1 MRLRGWRKFAFYA
14 VGGLLLMWTIFPVY
28 YMITLSLVPE
38 EDLFKPRL
46 YVAQPTLENYRN
58 TTHQSNYL
66 VSEFWI
72 QLYNSVIIA
81 LLTTAAVIIVG
92 TLGSFALARV
102 RFRGS
107 QIISSM
113 TLFTYI
119 IPASFLSIPFFKLM
133 ADYDLLGTKLSVILA
148 MITFTSPYAVWIL
161 WDYGK
166 TVPPDIDEAAAIDGA
181 GTLAIFFRIYLPLI
195 LPPMVAI
202 ATYAFLFS
210 WNEYLYVVLFLS
222 GETNITIPVAMGN
235 FLATDNPPWNLLMAE
250 SVLYSIP
257 PVILYYCFRR
267 HLLSGL
273 VTGSVTGT

>member
-1 MRLRGWRKFAFYA
+1 MRLHGWRKFAFYA
-14 VGGLLLMWTIFPVY
+14 VGSLLLVWTIFPVY

-46 YVAQPTLENYRN
+46 YVAQPTLENYRQ

-72 QLYNSVIIA
+72 QLYNSVVIA
-81 LLTTAAVIIVG
+81 LLTTAAVVIVG
-92 TLGSFALARV
+92 TLGSFALARI

-195 LPPMVAI
+195 MPPMIAI

>member
-1 MRLRGWRKFAFYA
+1 MGLRGWRKAAFYGICA
-14 VGGLLLMWTIFPVY
+14 LVLVWTLFPVY
-28 YMITLSLVPE
+28 YMLTLSLVPE
-38 EDLFKPRL
+38 QDLFKPSL
-46 YVAQPTLENYRN
+46 YVAHPTVNNYAM
-58 TTHQSNYL
+58 TVKQSNYL
-66 VSEFWI
+66 VSQFWA
-72 QLYNSVIIA
+72 QLWNSVSIA
-81 LLTTAAVIIVG
+81 LMTTLAVLVVG
-92 TLGSFALARV
+92 TLGSFALARI

-107 QIISSM
+107 RAISSM

-119 IPASFLSIPFFKLM
+119 IPSSFLSIPFFKLM
-133 ADYDLLGTKLSVILA
+133 ADYDLLGTKLSVILT
-148 MITFTSPYAVWIL
+148 MITFASPYAVWIL
-161 WDYGK
+161 WDYGR

-181 GTLAIFFRIYLPLI
+181 GPLSLFFRIYLPLI

-202 ATYAFLFS
+202 ATYAFLYS
-210 WNEYLYVVLFLS
+210 WNEYLYAVLFLS

-273 VTGSVTGT
+273 VTGAVAGT

>member
-1 MRLRGWRKFAFYA
+1 MRLRGWQK
-14 VGGLLLMWTIFPVY
+14 VGFFIICAILLIWTLFPVY
-28 YMITLSLVPE
+28 YMLTLSLVPK
-38 EDLFKPRL
+38 EDLFKPSL
-46 YVAQPTLENYRN
+46 YVAHPTLANYGM
-58 TTHQSNYL
+58 TVHQSNYL
-66 VSEFWI
+66 VSQFWV
-72 QLYNSVIIA
+72 QLYNSLAIG
-81 LLTTAAVIIVG
+81 LLTTGAVVVVG
-92 TLGSFALARV
+92 ALGSFALARI

-107 QIISSM
+107 RAIQSM

-119 IPASFLSIPFFKLM
+119 IPSSFLSIPFFKLM
-133 ADYDLLGTKLSVILA
+133 ADYDLLGTKASVVLT

-181 GTLAIFFRIYLPLI
+181 GPLALFFRIYLPLI
-195 LPPMVAI
+195 MPPLFAI
-202 ATYAFLFS
+202 ATYAFLYS
-210 WNEYLYVVLFLS
+210 WNEYLYAVLFLS
-222 GETNITIPVAMGN
+222 GETSITIPVAMGN

-273 VTGSVTGT
+273 VTGAVAGT

>member
-1 MRLRGWRKFAFYA
+1 MRLRGWKKVAFYA
-14 VGGLLLMWTIFPVY
+14 ACSVLLVWTLFPVY

-38 EDLFKPRL
+38 EDLFKPSL
-46 YVAQPTLENYRN
+46 YAAHPTSANYEMTIR
-58 TTHQSNYL
+58 QSNYL
-66 VSEFWI
+66 VSRFWA
-72 QLYNSVIIA
+72 QLWNSVSIA
-81 LLTTAAVIIVG
+81 FLTTLAVLVVG
-92 TLGSFALARV
+92 TLGSFALARIP
-102 RFRGS
+102 FRGS
-107 QIISSM
+107 RAIQNM

-119 IPASFLSIPFFKLM
+119 IPSSFLSIPFFKLM
-133 ADYDLLGTKLSVILA
+133 ADYDLLGTKLSVVLV

-181 GTLAIFFRIYLPLI
+181 GPLALFFRIYLPLI
-195 LPPMVAI
+195 MPPMFAI
-202 ATYAFLFS
+202 ATYAFLYS
-210 WNEYLYVVLFLS
+210 WNEYLYAVLFLS
-222 GETNITIPVAMGN
+222 GETSITIPVAMGN

-273 VTGSVTGT
+273 VTGSVAGT

>member
-1 MRLRGWRKFAFYA
+1 MRLRGWPKVGFY
-14 VGGLLLMWTIFPVY
+14 VVCVVVLVWTLFPVY
-28 YMITLSLVPE
+28 YMAMMSLVPE
-38 EDLFKPRL
+38 EELFKPEL
-46 YVAQPTLENYRN
+46 YVAHPTLTNFLN
-58 TTHQSNYL
+58 TVRQSNYL
-66 VSEFWI
+66 VSQFWI
-72 QLYNSVIIA
+72 QLYNSLAIG
-81 LLTTAAVIIVG
+81 LGTTAIVLVVG
-92 TLGSFALARV
+92 ATGSFALARL

-107 QIISSM
+107 RMISSM
-113 TLFTYI
+113 ALFTYI
-119 IPASFLSIPFFKLM
+119 IPSSFLSIPFFKLM
-133 ADYDLLGTKLSVILA
+133 ADYDLLNTKTALILA

-181 GTLAIFFRIYLPLI
+181 GPLALFFRIYLPLI
-195 LPPMVAI
+195 LPPLVAI
-202 ATYAFLFS
+202 ATYAFLYS
-210 WNEYLYVVLFLS
+210 WNEYLYAVLFLS

-273 VTGSVTGT
+273 VTGSVSGT

>member
-1 MRLRGWRKFAFYA
+1 MRLRGWRK
-14 VGGLLLMWTIFPVY
+14 VGFFGVCALVLVWTIFPVY
-28 YMITLSLVPE
+28 YMLTLSLVPE
-38 EDLFKPRL
+38 EDLFKPSL
-46 YVAQPTLENYRN
+46 YVSRPTLENYAQTVR
-58 TTHQSNYL
+58 QSNYL

-81 LLTTAAVIIVG
+81 LLTTAAVVVVG
-92 TLGSFALARV
+92 TLGSFALARIN
-102 RFRGS
+102 FRGS
-107 QIISSM
+107 RLVSSM

-133 ADYDLLGTKLSVILA
+133 ADYDLLDTKLSVILA
-148 MITFTSPYAVWIL
+148 MITFASPYAVWIL

-166 TVPPDIDEAAAIDGA
+166 TVPPEIDEAAAIDGA
-181 GTLAIFFRIYLPLI
+181 GTMALFFRIYLPLI
-195 LPPMVAI
+195 LPPMFAI
-202 ATYAFLFS
+202 ATYAFLYS

-250 SVLYSIP
+250 STLYSIP
-257 PVILYYCFRR
+257 PVILYYFFRR

>member
-1 MRLRGWRKFAFYA
+1 MGLRGWRKAAFFGICA
-14 VGGLLLMWTIFPVY
+14 LVLVWTLFPVY
-28 YMITLSLVPE
+28 YMLTLSLVPE
-38 EDLFKPRL
+38 EDLFKPSL
-46 YVAQPTLENYRN
+46 YVAHPTLNNYAM
-58 TTHQSNYL
+58 TVKQSNYL
-66 VSEFWI
+66 VSQFWA
-72 QLYNSVIIA
+72 QLWNSVSIA
-81 LLTTAAVIIVG
+81 LMTTLAVLVVG
-92 TLGSFALARV
+92 TLGSFALARI

-107 QIISSM
+107 RAISSM

-119 IPASFLSIPFFKLM
+119 IPSSFLSIPFFKLM
-133 ADYDLLGTKLSVILA
+133 ADYDLLGTKLSVILT
-148 MITFTSPYAVWIL
+148 MITFASPYAVWIL
-161 WDYGK
+161 WDYGR

-181 GTLAIFFRIYLPLI
+181 GPLSLFFRIYLPLI

-202 ATYAFLFS
+202 ATYAFLYS
-210 WNEYLYVVLFLS
+210 WNEYLYAVLFLS

-273 VTGSVTGT
+273 VSGAVTGI

>member
-1 MRLRGWRKFAFYA
+1 MRLRGWRKVAFFGVCA
-14 VGGLLLMWTIFPVY
+14 LVLVWTVFPVY
-28 YMITLSLVPE
+28 YMLTLSLVPE
-38 EDLFKPRL
+38 EDLFKPSL
-46 YVAQPTLENYRN
+46 YVARPTLVNYGQ
-58 TTHQSNYL
+58 TIHQSNYL

-81 LLTTAAVIIVG
+81 LLTTAAVVVVG
-92 TLGSFALARV
+92 TLGSFALARIQ
-102 RFRGS
+102 FRGS
-107 QIISSM
+107 RLISSM

-133 ADYDLLGTKLSVILA
+133 ADYDLLGTQLSVILA

-166 TVPPDIDEAAAIDGA
+166 TVPPEIDEAAAIDGA

-195 LPPMVAI
+195 LPPIFAI
-202 ATYAFLFS
+202 ATYAFLYS

-250 SVLYSIP
+250 SALYSIP
-257 PVILYYCFRR
+257 PVILYYFFRR

-273 VTGSVTGT
+273 VTGSVAGT

>member
-1 MRLRGWRKFAFYA
+1 MRLRGWQKVAFFIVCA
-14 VGGLLLMWTIFPVY
+14 LLLAWTLFPVY
-28 YMITLSLVPE
+28 YMLTLSLVPE
-38 EDLFKPRL
+38 EDLFKPSL
-46 YVAQPTLENYRN
+46 YVAHPTLANYRM
-58 TTHQSNYL
+58 TARQSNYL
-66 VSEFWI
+66 VSQFWI
-72 QLYNSVIIA
+72 QLYNSLAIG
-81 LLTTAAVIIVG
+81 LMTTAAVVVVG
-92 TLGSFALARV
+92 SLGSFALARI

-107 QIISSM
+107 RAIQSM

-119 IPASFLSIPFFKLM
+119 IPSSFLSIPFFKLM
-133 ADYDLLGTKLSVILA
+133 ADYDLIGTKLSVILT

-181 GTLAIFFRIYLPLI
+181 GPLALFFRIYLPLI
-195 LPPMVAI
+195 MPPMFAI
-202 ATYAFLFS
+202 ATYAFLYS
-210 WNEYLYVVLFLS
+210 WNEYLYAVLFLS

-273 VTGSVTGT
+273 VTGAVAGT

>member
-1 MRLRGWRKFAFYA
+1 VRLRGWRKITFFAVSA
-14 VGGLLLMWTIFPVY
+14 MVLIWTVFPVY

-46 YVAQPTLENYRN
+46 YVPHPTLENYV
-58 TTHQSNYL
+58 TTIQQSNYL
-66 VSEFWI
+66 VSEFRI
-72 QLYNSVIIA
+72 QLLNSVGIA
-81 LLTTAAVIIVG
+81 LMTTAAVLVVG
-92 TLGSFALARV
+92 TLGSFALARI

-107 QIISSM
+107 RLISSM

-133 ADYDLLGTKLSVILA
+133 ADYDLLGMKISVVLA

-166 TVPPDIDEAAAIDGA
+166 TVPPEIDEAAAIDGA
-181 GTLAIFFRIYLPLI
+181 GTLALFFRIYLPLI

-202 ATYAFLFS
+202 ATYAFLYS
-210 WNEYLYVVLFLS
+210 WNEYLYAVLFLS
-222 GETNITIPVAMGN
+222 GETNITIPVGMGN

-273 VTGSVTGT
+273 VTGSVAGT